1 MPLLNPNYV
10 AGEDLYPAR
19 IVKRATDENN
29 AVLMADDGTA
39 VPVGVV
45 FNGTRE
51 APIPSVTTAY
61 AALDQEPVRVHGPGD
76 VAEVEIGETLTD
88 GCEVMAGTNGV
99 AMVATGGNY
108 VVGICQRGVTYSS
121 GEKAWIH
128 IVIYQKN
135 A

>member
-76 VAEVEIGETLTD
+76 VCEVEIGETLTD

-99 AMVATGGNY
+99 AMVATAGNY